1 MMIKKKMK
9 SSRIIKIL
17 IALIIIPSIFIIWFN
32 VQNVVDKMESSA
44 VHTTQNLLDK
54 LADNLEFSMANDENI
69 INQFAKEIRID
80 NVDEIDDQL
89 KNLTQSFNFL
99 NAYFVDMNNN
109 VYDVDG
115 RLFEYDVTLLEETA
129 ISKGESGF
137 CDAYNG
143 FYGLWETVYQVPVI
157 RNERVVGAVYVQ
169 IELNKYAEKNSM
181 SFYGESGMAYLF
193 DIESKNI
200 VLMPPTPNFMMAYTQ
215 QVNAV
220 FEELGFSAEQMK
232 NEVYPAI
239 ERQEKLVMQGK
250 LQGERVYLSL
260 VSLPNH
266 ESWYLCGIVSASEIQ
281 QEATL
286 ILQILTMILVLLLV
300 VMFMIILL
308 IILELKH
315 RNKVKM
321 IHIREV
327 EMQNAIY
334 DTIADASD
342 SVLCIFNQSTQRC
355 DFVFSNIER
364 ILGMKVDAFKKD
376 NTLLQQLLDAA
387 DKQLYD
393 RLLNAKIHGSE
404 SYQIGYLHPVHHEIR
419 ELRITI
425 KSLVIQDVE
434 SYLLMM
440 EDITQDIRIQ
450 ESLQS
455 ALENATQANEAKS
468 EFLSHMSHEIRTP
481 INAIIGMREIAEH
494 HLNDE
499 NKIKDCL
506 TKIAQSSRHLLE
518 LVNDILDLS
527 KIESGKLSLHQQE
540 FTLSD
545 CLSDVF
551 NIIKTQAEAKKQSFT
566 FETED
571 ILHDQLIGD
580 EVRVKQILIN
590 LLNNAVKYTQKEG
603 SISLQIKEVV
613 FPHKD
618 YSNYIFTIH
627 DNGVGMSKEFIDHI
641 GKPFEQE
648 NNVFHKSESGTGLGL
663 SIVKNVIAI
672 MGGYMHVES
681 ELGKGTTI
689 KVELSLKRNN
699 NIAYEFS
706 DKISKLKVL
715 VIDDDE
721 QVLQDVSRCLNEFK
735 VKCDVANS
743 AKKGFALLQEA
754 KEMNAMYDVAII
766 DWKMPEENGVE
777 LTRRIRSHISRDLP
791 VIFISAYDWSDIEY
805 EAKEAGVNEF
815 IEKPLFTKRLYD
827 ALTRIDNVPTMTSQ
841 DGLMQL
847 QNKRILIVEDNEIN
861 REIAVELLGMKGIL
875 TETAVNGEEAVQ
887 MFTDSKLFYYDL
899 ILMDLQMP
907 VMNGIEATKVIRQ
920 LNREDAQ
927 DVPIVA
933 MTANAFAEDISK
945 CLEVGMNAHLAK
957 PIEIDAMY
965 ECIAHQLQER
975 MDKDEK

>member
-1 MMIKKKMK
+1 MGKKKMK
-9 SSRIIKIL
+9 SSRILKYL
-17 IALIIIPSIFIIWFN
+17 IALIILPSILIVWFS
-32 VQNVVDKMESSA
+32 VQNVIEKMESSA

-54 LADNLEFSMANDENI
+54 LADNLEFSMANDEKT
-69 INQFAKEIRID
+69 INQFAKDIRID
-80 NVDEIDDQL
+80 NDDEIDEQL
-89 KNLTQSFNFL
+89 SNLVDSFDFL
-99 NAYFVDMNNN
+99 NAYFIDTDGN
-109 VYDVDG
+109 VFDVDG

-129 ISKGESGF
+129 LSEGESGF

-143 FYGLWETVYQVPVI
+143 SYGLWETIYQVPVI
-157 RNERVVGAVYVQ
+157 RNGNRVGAVYVQ
-169 IELNKYAEKNSM
+169 IELNKYSEENSM

-220 FEELGFSAEQMK
+220 FEELGFSEEQMEK
-232 NEVYPAI
+232 EVYPAI
-239 ERQEKLVMQGK
+239 ERKEKLVMQGK

-286 ILQILTMILVLLLV
+286 ILRILTMILVTLLI

-308 IILELKH
+308 VILELRH

-321 IHIREV
+321 MHIREV

-342 SVLCIFNQSTQRC
+342 SVLCIFNREMQKC
-355 DFVFSNIER
+355 DFVFHNIER
-364 ILGMKVDAFKKD
+364 ILGMKADSFKQD
-376 NTLLQQLLDAA
+376 NTLLHQLLDAA

-393 RLLNAKIHGSE
+393 RLLNANIRGSE
-404 SYQIGYLHPVHHEIR
+404 SYQIEYLHPIQHEIR

-425 KSLVIQDVE
+425 KSLTIQDVE

-450 ESLQS
+450 ESLQT
-455 ALENATQANEAKS
+455 ALENATQANQAKS

-494 HLNDE
+494 HLDDE

-506 TKIAQSSRHLLE
+506 NKIALSSRHLLE

-540 FTLSD
+540 FVLSD

-551 NIIKTQAEAKKQSFT
+551 NIIKTQAEAKKQTFT
-566 FETED
+566 LETEG

-580 EVRVKQILIN
+580 EIRMKQVLIN
-590 LLNNAVKYTQKEG
+590 LLNNAVKYTQKG
-603 SISLQIKEVV
+603 GNVSLQIKEVP

-618 YSNYIFTIH
+618 YSNYIFTIQ
-627 DNGVGMSKEFIDHI
+627 DNGVGMSREFIDHI

-648 NNVFHKSESGTGLGL
+648 NNVYHKSESGTGLGL

-681 ELGKGTTI
+681 KLGQGTTI

-699 NIAYEFS
+699 NIEYAFS
-706 DKISKLKVL
+706 DKISNLKVL

-721 QVLQDVSRCLNEFK
+721 QVLQDVSKCLNEFK
-735 VKCDVANS
+735 VKCDVADS
-743 AKKGFALLQEA
+743 AKKGFALLQQA
-754 KEMNAMYDVAII
+754 KEIDAMYDVAII

-777 LTRRIRSHISRDLP
+777 LTRRIRSQISRDLP
-791 VIFISAYDWSDIEY
+791 VIFISAYDWSDIER

-827 ALTRIDNVPTMTSQ
+827 ALTRIEDTPVTCLQ
-841 DGLMQL
+841 EGLEQL
-847 QNKRILIVEDNEIN
+847 HNKRILIVEDNEIN
-861 REIAVELLGMKGIL
+861 REIAKELLEMKGML
-875 TETAVNGEEAVQ
+875 VESAVNGEEAVQ
-887 MFTDSKLFYYDL
+887 MYADSKSFYYDL

-907 VMNGIEATKVIRQ
+907 VMNGIEATKTIRR
-920 LNREDAQ
+920 LDREDAQ
-927 DVPIVA
+927 DIPIVA

-945 CLEVGMNAHLAK
+945 CLEAGMNAHLAK
-957 PIEIDAMY
+957 PIEVDTMY
-965 ECIAHQLQER
+965 ECIAQQLRER
-975 MDKDEK
+975 MDKDEE

>member
-1 MMIKKKMK
+1 MKKTKT
-9 SSRIIKIL
+9 SRIVKTL
-17 IALIIIPSIFIIWFN
+17 IALIIIPSIIIIWFS

-54 LADNLEFSMANDENI
+54 LADNLEFSMTNDENTI
-69 INQFAKEIRID
+69 QQFAKEIRID
-80 NVDEIDDQL
+80 NEDEIDEQL
-89 KNLTQSFNFL
+89 KNLVDSFDFL
-99 NAYFVDMNNN
+99 NAYFVDVDGN
-109 VYDVDG
+109 VFDMDG
-115 RLFEYDVTLLEETA
+115 RLFEYDATLLQETA
-129 ISKGESGF
+129 LSQGVSGF

-143 FYGLWETVYQVPVI
+143 YYGLWETVYQVPVV
-157 RNERVVGAVYVQ
+157 RNQNTVGAIYVQ

-193 DIESKNI
+193 DIESKKI

-215 QVNAV
+215 QVDAV
-220 FEELGFSAEQMK
+220 FDELGFSEEQMEK
-232 NEVYPAI
+232 EVYPAI
-239 ERQEKLVMQGK
+239 ERQDKLVMQGK

-266 ESWYLCGIVSASEIQ
+266 ESWYLCGIVSAAEIQ
-281 QEATL
+281 EEATL
-286 ILQILTMILVLLLV
+286 ILQILTMILVILLV
-300 VMFMIILL
+300 VMFIIILL
-308 IILELKH
+308 TVLELKH

-321 IHIREV
+321 AHIREV

-342 SVLCIFNQSTQRC
+342 SVLCIFNREMQRC
-355 DFVFSNIER
+355 DFVFHNIER
-364 ILGMKVDAFKKD
+364 ILGIDVELFKQD
-376 NTLLQQLLDAA
+376 NSVLHRLLDAA
-387 DKQLYD
+387 DLQLYD

-404 SYQIGYLHPVHHEIR
+404 TYQIGYLHPIQHEIR

-425 KSLVIQDVE
+425 KALVIQDVE

-440 EDITQDIRIQ
+440 EDITHDIRIQ
-450 ESLQS
+450 ESLQT
-455 ALENATQANEAKS
+455 ALENATQANQAKS

-506 TKIAQSSRHLLE
+506 NKIAQSSRHLLE

-540 FTLSD
+540 FALSD

-551 NIIKTQAEAKKQSFT
+551 NIIKTQAEAKKQIFT
-566 FETED
+566 LETEG

-580 EVRVKQILIN
+580 EIRIKQILIN

-603 SISLQIKEVV
+603 SVSLQIKEVP
-613 FPHKD
+613 FPNKD
-618 YSNYIFTIH
+618 YSNYIFTIQ
-627 DNGVGMSKEFIDHI
+627 DNGVGMSKEFIEHI

-648 NNVFHKSESGTGLGL
+648 NNVFHKSENGTGLGL

-681 ELGKGTTI
+681 QLGKGTII

-699 NIAYEFS
+699 SIEYEFS

-721 QVLQDVSRCLNEFK
+721 QVLQDVKKCLNEFK

-743 AKKGFALLQEA
+743 AKKGFALLQQA
-754 KEMNAMYDVAII
+754 KEMDNMYDVAII

-777 LTRRIRSHISRDLP
+777 LTRRIRSQISRDLP
-791 VIFISAYDWSDIEY
+791 VIFISAYDWSDIES

-827 ALTRIDNVPTMTSQ
+827 ALTNIDNSQVNTSHEE
-841 DGLMQL
+841 LLHL
-847 QNKRILIVEDNEIN
+847 QNKRILVVEDNDIN
-861 REIAVELLGMKGIL
+861 REIASELLEMKGMI

-887 MFTDSKLFYYDL
+887 MYEDSELFYYDL

-907 VMNGIEATKVIRQ
+907 VMNGIEATKAIRH
-920 LNREDAQ
+920 LDREDAQ
-927 DVPIVA
+927 NTPIIA

-957 PIEIDAMY
+957 PIEIDKMY
-965 ECIAHQLQER
+965 ECIAQQLRER
-975 MDKDEK
+975 MDEHEE